1 MGDFCLFC
9 FILYLFPFPFPG
21 MDQLGE
27 GFPPLPTAQEDAPE
41 NPPLGF
47 HIAYA
52 FPLLFQLI
60 IIK

>member
-1 MGDFCLFC
+1 
-9 FILYLFPFPFPG
+9 

-27 GFPPLPTAQEDAPE
+27 GFPPLPTAQKDAPE

-52 FPLLFQLI
+52 LPLLFQLI